1 MMADNLIERCAAIG
15 TSTWSDAMDD
25 LGIEGIVR
33 GLQQRSGQDRFAAYA
48 VTASAETGAF
58 GTYRLED
65 FAVARML
72 GSVESGKVLMV
83 GMGGAE
89 ISTFGGMAALAA
101 TSGKFAA
108 VVIDGG
114 CRDVDDIRATGLW
127 LASRTVTPIS
137 GKRRVKLHAFGE
149 PATIGGVVVRQGDMV
164 VGDATGIVVIAQAK
178 LHQVLERAEAL
189 NALDLKIE
197 GALKEGKTLAEA
209 VKMTGYV

>member
-1 MMADNLIERCAAIG
+1 MTESLVARCAAIG

-25 LGIEGIVR
+25 LGMVGVMR
-33 GLQQRSGQDRFAAYA
+33 GLQQRSGAGRFAAYA

-58 GTYRLED
+58 GSHRLEEY
-65 FAVARML
+65 AVAEML
-72 GSVESGKVLMV
+72 KAVGGGKVLVV

-101 TSGKFAA
+101 TSAKFAA

-114 CRDVDDIRATGLW
+114 CRDVEDICATGLW
-127 LASRTVTPIS
+127 LASRTVTPTS

-149 PATIGGVVVRQGDMV
+149 PAAAGGVTVNQGDMV
-164 VGDATGIVVIAQAK
+164 VGDATGIVVIPQGR
-178 LHQVLERAEAL
+178 LQQVLERAEAL

-197 GALKEGKTLAEA
+197 AALKAGKTLGEA
-209 VKMTGYV
+209 VKLTGYV